1 MNNFD
6 IRFDFQ
12 RKERLG
18 LIEAIWGQDKS
29 IDQLKRLSEIVLN
42 KNEVVFIT
50 RISSEKARVLLDS
63 YDDACFH
70 EQAKCLIIGENY
82 NRLNTSKKVALISGG
97 SSDLAVTLEAKL
109 ALEIYGVNSQSF
121 IDVGVAG
128 LHRLISQLEE
138 IKKYDI
144 LIVCAG
150 MEGALATVL
159 GGLLAPMSTTA
170 LDPTTTVSS
179 SSSNAGNATGNTST
193 NTNSDP
199 FADLL
204 GGTSSSSNN
213 NTAPKTTTTTGLSGG
228 TISSFNFMANS
239 TSGNTTTNNMS
250 MQSGSGL
257 DRIKQAQEMARMQ
270 QMQQFQKMQRMQQ
283 MQMMK
288 RMQQG
293 GGVPQQ
299 MTGMNMGM
307 PAMNTGMNTGVYA
320 AGSVKSINLL
330 GEQQNNAAK
339 KKLRIGSIF

>member
-1 MNNFD
+1 MNFD

-70 EQAKCLIIGENY
+70 EQAKCLIIGENH

-150 MEGALATVL
+150 MEGALATVV
-159 GGLLAPMSTTA
+159 GGLLAQPIIAVPVSVGYGVSRNGETA
-170 LDPTTTVSS
+170 LNSMLSS
-179 SSSNAGNATGNTST
+179 CSPGIAVMNIDNGYGAA
-193 NTNSDP
+193 
-199 FADLL
+199 
-204 GGTSSSSNN
+204 
-213 NTAPKTTTTTGLSGG
+213 
-228 TISSFNFMANS
+228 MAA
-239 TSGNTTTNNMS
+239 
-250 MQSGSGL
+250 L
-257 DRIKQAQEMARMQ
+257 RII
-270 QMQQFQKMQRMQQ
+270 
-283 MQMMK
+283 
-288 RMQQG
+288 
-293 GGVPQQ
+293 
-299 MTGMNMGM
+299 
-307 PAMNTGMNTGVYA
+307 
-320 AGSVKSINLL
+320 KSI
-330 GEQQNNAAK
+330 
-339 KKLRIGSIF
+339 S